1 MRGRSRDQVT
11 TPPHHPPP
19 PPPRMTTS
27 SCCWLRPRAEVPS
40 LRSSAHARTF
50 PHALALAL
58 PEMRH
63 DMAAYTRS
71 GNDIPEKSLD
81 WDSMVRH
88 RISVRYSLLA
98 FRFPLAPNTS
108 RVASRPLAGSPL
120 HRTAGRPTCQGRVEW
135 PDKAKDARYFIS
147 KERILE
153 VECGMKVKVGS
164 MRQQRNGIERRN
176 PGDKAYAFVD
186 YSPGYFKTENAN
198 PDGPDPGTTTV
209 PDKVGDGINYRPQ
222 PSYEQKKAARMK
234 AAEVDGVM
242 SLSVP
247 PGGEDSDDES

>member
-1 MRGRSRDQVT
+1 MDPLKETLFPGERGRRHNTQGASSEYDFKPHRRRLEPEQARIQPVQGRRHLKEPKIEGEKSR
-11 TPPHHPPP
+11 
-19 PPPRMTTS
+19 
-27 SCCWLRPRAEVPS
+27 
-40 LRSSAHARTF
+40 
-50 PHALALAL
+50 

-81 WDSMVRH
+81 WDSM
-88 RISVRYSLLA
+88 
-98 FRFPLAPNTS
+98 
-108 RVASRPLAGSPL
+108 
-120 HRTAGRPTCQGRVEW
+120 GRVEW